1 MNWTQERLAN
11 HDCWA
16 ADASGWAPTFLDFCL
31 RSAAVAAPIAMIAR
45 MKASHLLL
53 ASLVFVVAT
62 AGGQTAFAQAA
73 PAAKPAASAAVM
85 VPFVGCASDGQAG
98 PQAAPSGQSLA
109 VAIPAAMAQRLAYY
123 KSEYGPG
130 ALAPRGWHC
139 FSNYGSDGSNLFV
152 SSDPIKTSDLSS
164 MDWKGFTGQVIE
176 VSEMDGGT
184 SGRFQV
190 AKVIARVFPAYKTFA
205 QNVIA
210 EGIEPAS
217 DFPFG
222 PYPSDKLTYRGKNIV
237 EFETPANQQGLG
249 TDSRLQAN
257 ASPIDGVAIV
267 AGADTDLVQLSA
279 RVPAS
284 DSDLIPAMVRQA
296 EKEVAA
302 DTSQ

>member
-1 MNWTQERLAN
+1 
-11 HDCWA
+11 
-16 ADASGWAPTFLDFCL
+16 
-31 RSAAVAAPIAMIAR
+31 MIAP
-45 MKASHLLL
+45 MKAPHLLL
-53 ASLVFVVAT
+53 VSLVLFVAT
-62 AGGQTAFAQAA
+62 AGGRAAFAQAA
-73 PAAKPAASAAVM
+73 PAAKPAPLATVT

-98 PQAAPSGQSLA
+98 PQAAPISKSLA
-109 VAIPAAMAQRLAYY
+109 VAIPAALAQRLAYY

-130 ALAPRGWHC
+130 TLAPRGWHC

-152 SSDPIKTSDLSS
+152 SPDPINTSDLSS

-184 SGRFQV
+184 SGRFEV

-222 PYPSDKLTYRGKNIV
+222 PYPGDKLTYRGKNIV
-237 EFETPANQQGLG
+237 EFETQANAQGLG

-257 ASPIDGVAIV
+257 ASPIDGVAII
-267 AGADTDLVQLSA
+267 AGPDNDLVQLSA
-279 RVPAS
+279 RVPAN
-284 DSDLIPAMVRQA
+284 DSDLIGAMVGQT
-296 EKEVAA
+296 EKEAAA